1 MLARQAATTRCACV
15 HKPCLLLTPCHA
27 VALCCA
33 DAQLP
38 LGAAHQRAQ
47 ARGLRCCASALPLRM
62 CLAAPPPPHT
72 HTPHCTLSPP
82 LLAPH
87 AHCLALGLCCS

>member
-38 LGAAHQRAQ
+38 LGAAHQPAQ
-47 ARGLRCCASALPLRM
+47 DLGLRC
-62 CLAAPPPPHT
+62 
-72 HTPHCTLSPP
+72 
-82 LLAPH
+82 
-87 AHCLALGLCCS
+87 